1 MNNGNKFNSNA
12 YDSHHNNNN
21 KMLIHQRPPLKGGRS
36 WSEDLNT
43 RHSCCPDL
51 LIIRVLQLVVDRL
64 VMEAEIQDA
73 AKLVR

>member
-1 MNNGNKFNSNA
+1 
-12 YDSHHNNNN
+12 
-21 KMLIHQRPPLKGGRS
+21 MLIHQRPPLKRWKVVVRG
-36 WSEDLNT
+36 LNT

-73 AKLVR
+73 EKLARWKETQI